1 MKNLTYFTS
10 ECVSPG
16 HPDKIADQIS
26 DSVLDACI
34 KNDPSARVACEVFC
48 TTGQVVVGGEITTTT
63 YIDIQDIVR
72 RKLMRLDTSKV
83 WDLTLTV
90 EY

>member
-26 DSVLDACI
+26 DAVLDACI
-34 KNDPSARVACEVFC
+34 KNDPAARVACEVFC
-48 TTGQVVVGGEITTTT
+48 TTGQVV
-63 YIDIQDIVR
+63 
-72 RKLMRLDTSKV
+72 
-83 WDLTLTV
+83 
-90 EY
+90 